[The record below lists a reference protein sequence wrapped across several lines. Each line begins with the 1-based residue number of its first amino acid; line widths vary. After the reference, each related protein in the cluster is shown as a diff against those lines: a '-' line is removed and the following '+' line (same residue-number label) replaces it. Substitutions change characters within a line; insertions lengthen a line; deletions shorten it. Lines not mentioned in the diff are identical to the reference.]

1 MKNVNL
7 HVYVDAQDI
16 ISRDMTLERQ
26 TCKDGDRIEFPPLSK
41 MVVRKFPRNPN
52 EPSEADYFVQAIRNG
67 ERYWLSLDPVTIIKL
82 IAGQEIT
89 VNLH

>member
-7 HVYVDAQDI
+7 HVYVDAQDV
-16 ISRDMTLERQ
+16 ISRDIALEGQ

-41 MVVRKFPRNPN
+41 MVVAKFPRNPN
-52 EPSEADYFVQAIRNG
+52 DPSEADYLVQARRNG
-67 ERYWLSLDPVTIIKL
+67 ERCWLSLDPVTIIKL

-89 VNLH
+89 VDLH